1 MQVDFYSKVDSSQ
14 EMLCFQLAP
23 QKGVYRAKQWSKL
36 SGHLLSI
43 EIQHIAKQ
51 SAFDFWFNNKYSA
64 IVLSVSSPSFL
75 DAKS

>member
-23 QKGVYRAKQWSKL
+23 QKGVYTAKQWSKL

-51 SAFDFWFNNKYSA
+51 SAFDF
-64 IVLSVSSPSFL
+64 
-75 DAKS
+75 